1 VGTCSASGPRG
12 SFRCSNSGFPL
23 LNLDIG
29 FSAFLASG
37 PALEVIAKILGR
49 DRGGGVG
56 PQFGPSGGYT
66 GGPNRQDIN
75 ELSPTEIG
83 IIKNKL
89 RGAKVSSGSRQ
100 LTHVGFF

>member
-1 VGTCSASGPRG
+1 
-12 SFRCSNSGFPL
+12 
-23 LNLDIG
+23 
-29 FSAFLASG
+29 
-37 PALEVIAKILGR
+37 VIAKILGR